1 MEKLPLY
8 FSRTYSLESRL
19 PGAGSDMLV
28 RVGIEGRCVFVD
40 DESGQLGA
48 RYWYNGVNPG
58 GVAGSG
64 DTRQEAERDFFDAI
78 GLTLQ
83 ELTSE
88 SGSQEE
94 FRDLVKAFVED
105 VNRPELQDWLKL
117 RQEVR
122 AGAVSASDLAP
133 EKADKMP
140 RSVVEV
146 FTRKSDPGEPEL
158 ESTLPHLE
166 IASRTEIK
174 LAACG

>member
-1 MEKLPLY
+1 
-8 FSRTYSLESRL
+8 
-19 PGAGSDMLV
+19 MLV
-28 RVGIEGRCVFVD
+28 FPDLLRPPLCVPCRRLYPRFVSPAHVFVD

-122 AGAVSASDLAP
+122 AGAVTASDLAP
-133 EKADKMP
+133 ERAARAGP
-140 RSVVEV
+140 R
-146 FTRKSDPGEPEL
+146 R
-158 ESTLPHLE
+158 
-166 IASRTEIK
+166 
-174 LAACG
+174 